1 MLIFF
6 RRAQNF
12 NISGRQN
19 TVDYCRTTY
28 FLEFGSFQ
36 TDTNTKKS
44 STSVDLRRTLY
55 S

>member
-6 RRAQNF
+6 RRTQNF

-36 TDTNTKKS
+36 TDTYTKKS
-44 STSVDLRRTLY
+44 PSGIDLRRTLY